1 MKRQLIVGFLCMILV
16 MLFYSINFKSSTLSE
31 NDTNEVHNSFTIE
44 EREETPVANVI
55 SSMDIRVAS
64 ALQMVQITLPT
75 PTLTPVPTSTP
86 TPVPTATPTPTS
98 TPTST
103 PTPTITPKPT
113 SIPKPAATATPAPA
127 KTSRYYRYPTQLSA
141 ADKRDMAALVFL
153 EVGGQSYKCKLAVTS
168 VIINLAVSK
177 KLSIHTTMFNSRRFS
192 PANRISRTTP
202 SEECIKAVN
211 DILANGTTMP
221 LNVTAFRNKHYHR
234 FGTPYCV
241 IDKVYFSTV

>member
-16 MLFYSINFKSSTLSE
+16 MLLCSIKFKSSTLSE
-31 NDTNEVHNSFTIE
+31 NDTNEVHTFTIE

-64 ALQMVQITLPT
+64 ALQMIEIALPT
-75 PTLTPVPTSTP
+75 PTLTPVPTNTP

-98 TPTST
+98 TPT
-103 PTPTITPKPT
+103 PTVTPKPT
-113 SIPKPAATATPAPA
+113 ATPKPAATATPAPA
-127 KTSRYYRYPTQLSA
+127 KVSGRYYKYPAQLSA
-141 ADKRDMAALVFL
+141 QDIRDMAALVFL
-153 EVGGQSYKCKLAVTS
+153 EVGGQSYKCKLAVAS
-168 VIINLAVSK
+168 VIINLSIQK
-177 KLSIHTTMFNSRRFS
+177 KLSIHVTMFNARRFS

-211 DILANGTTMP
+211 DVLTNGTTMP
-221 LNVTAFRNKHYHR
+221 LSVTAFRNKHYHR

>member
-16 MLFYSINFKSSTLSE
+16 MLYGIKFKSSTLSE
-31 NDTNEVHNSFTIE
+31 NDTNEVHTFTIE

-64 ALQMVQITLPT
+64 TIQLVHIALPT
-75 PTLTPVPTSTP
+75 HTP
-86 TPVPTATPTPTS
+86 TPVPTATPTSTS
-98 TPTST
+98 TPTV
-103 PTPTITPKPT
+103 TPKPT
-113 SIPKPAATATPAPA
+113 ATPKPAATATPAPA
-127 KTSRYYRYPTQLSA
+127 KISGRYYKYPTQLSA
-141 ADKRDMAALVFL
+141 QDIRDMAALVFL
-153 EVGGQSYKCKLAVTS
+153 EVGGQSYKCKLAVAS
-168 VIINLAVSK
+168 VIINLSIQK
-177 KLSIHTTMFNSRRFS
+177 KLSIHATMFNARRFS

-211 DILANGTTMP
+211 DVLTNGTTMP

-234 FGTPYCV
+234 FGIPYCV